1 MFEEIKERVDIEQAA
16 RFYGIE
22 FARGHMAHCPFHQ
35 DRTPSMSFRNGRF
48 KCFSCGESGDVID
61 LTAALS
67 GLSIGDAAKRLNDDF
82 GLGLDW
88 SRRPTLEE
96 KSKAQAERERRQA
109 FDLWWRGA
117 YNILARYR
125 RYLAHCK
132 ERAAPDGPEKAAAKE
147 FYTAL
152 KELDIIDYLL
162 DLLSYGSVSDRLFVY
177 QNYRNEVVE
186 LAKKFGYRNI
196 GGAAG

>member
-35 DRTPSMSFRNGRF
+35 DRTPSMSFWNGRF

-88 SRRPTLEE
+88 SRRPTFEE

-109 FDLWWRGA
+109 FDCGGCGA
-117 YNILARYR
+117 LQHFSNGIGGILRTARSGLR
-125 RYLAHCK
+125 L
-132 ERAAPDGPEKAAAKE
+132 DGPGEAAAKE

-152 KELDIIDYLL
+152 ERAGYYR
-162 DLLSYGSVSDRLFVY
+162 LS
-177 QNYRNEVVE
+177 
-186 LAKKFGYRNI
+186 A
-196 GGAAG
+196 